1 METRNYTF
9 DENIVSDLYKDA
21 YGVRPGEFFW
31 ADWDACSDDAK
42 QHLWDRLV
50 DVVGE
55 SVRNE
60 EAQQKKAIDKF
71 EGEVLY
77 ALVGGL
83 FRDRTEVIQ
92 HYHVR
97 SKRMVTLRH
106 SSSSWVSRL
115 VISARRT
122 GVDYAF

>member
-9 DENIVSDLYKDA
+9 DETILSDLYKDA
-21 YGVRPGEFFW
+21 YGSRPREYFW
-31 ADWDACSDDAK
+31 ADWDACNDEGK
-42 QHLWDRLV
+42 QMMWDRLV

-71 EGEVLY
+71 EGDVLY

-92 HYHVR
+92 HYHRAFKTNGDVEALEFELGVPFGYI
-97 SKRMVTLRH
+97 SKKN
-106 SSSSWVSRL
+106 W
-115 VISARRT
+115 
-122 GVDYAF
+122 G